1 VLAEVAVLHS
11 DISYSCRPH
20 RIVTEADGARSF
32 FLEDRFGVD
41 GDLNHVADD
50 DATSVQPAVPA
61 RAEVVAIDRGAR
73 GKARPWF
80 SVPCPLPLPTMES
93 ATAPR

>member
-1 VLAEVAVLHS
+1 MSVGRVAVLHRHFALLS
-11 DISYSCRPH
+11 TSPNRSE
-20 RIVTEADGARSF
+20 TDGARLF

-61 RAEVVAIDRGAR
+61 HAEVVAIDRGAR
-73 GKARPWF
+73 GKGRPWF
-80 SVPCPLPLPTMES
+80 SVPCPLRLPAMES
-93 ATAPR
+93 AIAPR